1 MALWGISTNAETSAN
16 NFAIP
21 KYLGKYSSA
30 TSLFEATDRNR
41 SPYDCFADNR
51 GWVFRHYGTTM
62 HSGLSTSYYD
72 EVLVPVVGLNTA
84 GAGTSTTGLGLATP
98 VAVFFEDPN
107 LASPISIG
115 AGGTTG
121 ISTNTV
127 GYVHVVWNEPVYC
140 SAGATVLIQPY
151 TAAGITT
158 GTAIVAT
165 AASVANGAPVTIFT
179 NEGGYQV
186 VTNYNGQISNRIAFA
201 FTSPSSGIGTVLR
214 INTTPGVI
222 GVITDFSGAAG
233 VTSSLTGLVKN
244 IAGAGTTT
252 GVGIGTISLTVK
264 A

>member
-16 NFAIP
+16 NYAIP
-21 KYLGKYSSA
+21 KYLGKYSSD
-30 TSLFEATDRNR
+30 TSLFEARDRNR

-51 GWVFRHYGTTM
+51 GWIFRHYGTQM

-72 EVLVPVVGLNTA
+72 EILIPVIGLNTA

-121 ISTNTV
+121 ISTNTT
-127 GYVHVVWNEPVYC
+127 GYVHVVWNEVVYC
-140 SAGATVLIQPY
+140 SAGATVSVQPY
-151 TAAGITT
+151 TSAGITT
-158 GTAIVAT
+158 GTAIVAY
-165 AASVANGAPVTIFT
+165 AGANTEPV
-179 NEGGYQV
+179 QV
-186 VTNYNGQISNRIAFA
+186 NIPGIGQTVITFNGQVTNRVAFA
-201 FTSPSSGIGTVLR
+201 FTSPSNGIGTVLR

-222 GVITDFSGAAG
+222 GIITDASGGAG

>member
-16 NFAIP
+16 NYAIP
-21 KYLGKYSSA
+21 KYLGRYSPD
-30 TSLFEATDRNR
+30 TSLFEARDRTR

-51 GWVFRHYGTTM
+51 GWIFRHYGTTM

-72 EVLVPVVGLNTA
+72 EILIPVAGLNTA

-121 ISTNTV
+121 ISTNTL
-127 GYVHVVWNEPVYC
+127 GYIHVVWNEVVYC
-140 SAGATVLIQPY
+140 GAGATVLVQPY
-151 TAAGITT
+151 TSAGLTT
-158 GTAIVAT
+158 GTPIVAYAN
-165 AASVANGAPVTIFT
+165 AANDAV
-179 NEGGYQV
+179 QV
-186 VTNYNGQISNRIAFA
+186 NIPGIGQTVITFNGQISNRVAFA
-201 FTSPSSGIGTVLR
+201 FTSPSSGIGTVLT
-214 INTTPGVI
+214 INASAGVV
-222 GVITDFSGAAG
+222 GVITDASGG
-233 VTSSLTGLVKN
+233 SQVTKTLTGLVKN

>member
-21 KYLGKYSSA
+21 KYLGKYSPD
-30 TSLFEATDRNR
+30 TSLFEARDRTR
-41 SPYDCFADNR
+41 SPYNCFADNR
-51 GWVFRHYGTTM
+51 GWIFRHYGTLM

-72 EVLVPVVGLNTA
+72 EILIPVAGLNTA
-84 GAGTSTTGLGLATP
+84 GAGTSTTGLDLATP

-121 ISTNTV
+121 ISTNTI
-127 GYVHVVWNEPVYC
+127 GYVHVVWNETVYC
-140 SAGATVLIQPY
+140 SAGATVSIVGY
-151 TAAGITT
+151 NTAGSVVTSL
-158 GTAIVAT
+158 VAT
-165 AASVANGAPVTIFT
+165 AASTGVPVQVNVPGIGQT
-179 NEGGYQV
+179 V
-186 VTNYNGQISNRIAFA
+186 VTFNGQISNRVAFA
-201 FTSPSSGIGTVLR
+201 FTSPSTGIGTVLR

-222 GVITDFSGAAG
+222 GIITDASGGAG

-252 GVGIGTISLTVK
+252 GVGIGTISLTIK

>member
-16 NFAIP
+16 NYAIP
-21 KYLGKYSSA
+21 KYLGKYSA
-30 TSLFEATDRNR
+30 DTSLFEARDRTR

-51 GWVFRHYGTTM
+51 GWIFRHYGTTM
-62 HSGLSTSYYD
+62 HSGLSTSYHD
-72 EVLVPVVGLNTA
+72 EILIPVAGLNTA

-127 GYVHVVWNEPVYC
+127 GYVHVVWNEVVYC
-140 SAGATVLIQPY
+140 SAGATVSIQPY
-151 TAAGITT
+151 TVTGVTT

-165 AASVANGAPVTIFT
+165 AASAGAPISVNIPGIGQTVITF
-179 NEGGYQV
+179 
-186 VTNYNGQISNRIAFA
+186 NGQVSNRVAFA
-201 FTSPSSGIGTVLR
+201 FTSPSTGIGTVLR
-214 INTTPGVI
+214 INETPGVI
-222 GVITDFSGAAG
+222 GIITDASGGAG

-244 IAGAGTTT
+244 IAGAGSTS